1 MATPTLVSLE
11 EYLRTDYRPDV
22 EYIDGELRPK
32 HTNLEDNPVVMWAH
46 VRLQSLLCSWF
57 DQHEDEWGIIGGPDA
72 RTQVSESKI
81 RLPDIVMIPAGD
93 SPEILVAPPL
103 LVIEIVSPSN
113 TYSEIHERMRD
124 YAAMGVPNLWIIDPQ
139 QRIACQRSGEAWFDV
154 TRLTVPDSPIY
165 VDVTALFKRLD
176 KYKVKI

>member
-32 HTNLEDNPVVMWAH
+32 HRNLEDYPVVMWAH

-72 RTQVSESKI
+72 RTQVAEGRV
-81 RLPDIVMIPAGD
+81 RLPDIVMIPSGD
-93 SPEILVAPPL
+93 SPEVLVDAPL

-113 TYSEIHERMRD
+113 TYHEIHERMRD

-139 QRIACQRSGEAWFDV
+139 MRVARERRGDAWVDV
-154 TRLTVPDSPIY
+154 ARLTVPNSPIY

-176 KYKVKI
+176 RYKIRS